1 MIIQPPSVL
10 LEGPTGT
17 GKTDSLLTFLE
28 ADIELF
34 VLVTEPTG
42 VDSLLI
48 SAERRKLPI
57 DKLHWCQI
65 TPAREGF
72 KDLDDIAK
80 KISLLTQ
87 EGLSK
92 LPPQGDRS
100 KPKWREVLKSLA
112 DFKCDRTGECFGAV
126 DSWDSSRALAIDSL
140 TGLSLMAWDMVVGS
154 KPTASPGE
162 WQISMGQIERLIN
175 TLTSNLRCFFTLIAH
190 VSRETDELSGGQ
202 RIMTSTL
209 GAKLAPK
216 IPPFFSEVVFS
227 RREANQFF
235 WSNITPNVDLKK
247 RALDFSDKLVPTFVP
262 VVEAYNTRTRTAM
275 KGAA

>member
-1 MIIQPPSVL
+1 MLIQPPSVL

-17 GKTDSLLTFLE
+17 GKTDSLLTYLE
-28 ADIELF
+28 AGVELF

-57 DKLHWCQI
+57 DRLHWCQI

-72 KDLDDIAK
+72 HHLDDIAK

-100 KPKWREVLKSLA
+100 KPKWRAALQCMS
-112 DFKCDRTGECFGAV
+112 DFHCDRTQKEYGSI
-126 DSWDSSRALAIDSL
+126 DSWDSSRAFALDSL
-140 TGLSLMAWDMVVGS
+140 TGLSLMAWDMVVGT

-162 WQISMGQIERLIN
+162 WQIAMGQIERLVN
-175 TLTSNLRCFFTLIAH
+175 TLTSNLQCFFTLTAH

-216 IPPFFSEVVFS
+216 IPPFFSEVVYS
-227 RREANQFF
+227 RREADQFF

-247 RALDFSDKLVPTFVP
+247 RALPFGDKLPPSFVP
-262 VVEAYNTRTRTAM
+262 VVEAYNARKETAK
-275 KGAA
+275 KG

>member
-28 ADIELF
+28 AGLELF

-48 SAERRKLPI
+48 SAERRHLPI

-87 EGLSK
+87 EGLAK

-100 KPKWREVLKSLA
+100 KPKWRESLRCMS
-112 DFKCDRTGECFGAV
+112 DFTCDRTGESYGSV
-126 DSWDSSRALAIDSL
+126 DSWDSTHAFAVDSL
-140 TGLSLMAWDMVVGS
+140 TGLSLMAWDMVVGT

-162 WQISMGQIERLIN
+162 WQISMGQIERLVN
-175 TLTSNLRCFFTLIAH
+175 TLTSNLRCFFTLVAH

-227 RREANQFF
+227 RREADQFY

-247 RALDFSDKLVPTFVP
+247 RALPFSDKLVPTFVP
-262 VVEAYNTRTRTAM
+262 VVEAYTARKKTAT
-275 KGAA
+275 KGT